1 MCSILFACVV
11 HGCVSTF
18 VSVEARAVFL
28 SCFPFLKECTW
39 NFHGDFPESI
49 ATFGNITIFFL
60 KKFCLSMIW
69 EVVRLPGGD
78 MGNCGQL
85 STHSRQRPTGQ
96 SRASTRVELGK
107 LVSLLEVGSMG
118 EGLLT

>member
-1 MCSILFACVV
+1 
-11 HGCVSTF
+11 
-18 VSVEARAVFL
+18 
-28 SCFPFLKECTW
+28 
-39 NFHGDFPESI
+39 
-49 ATFGNITIFFL
+49 
-60 KKFCLSMIW
+60 MIW
-69 EVVRLPGGD
+69 EVVRLLGRD